1 MTESS
6 ATAVALRVNDVPVTL
21 RGGPGRT
28 LLWALRDELGFM
40 AAKYG
45 CGAEQCGACRVLLDG
60 VPAFSCRVPVDQ
72 CADRAVETLEALR
85 DGEPGRRVVR
95 ALIAANAAQCG
106 YCLPGLAV
114 TLTWLARRPGPLDEG
129 TVLRALDDHLCRCG
143 AHPRILR
150 VARALLGVAEGGGSA
165 S

>member
-1 MTESS
+1 MTGSS

-28 LLWALRDELGFM
+28 LLWALRDDLGLV

-60 VPAFSCRVPVDQ
+60 LPAFSCQVPVDQ
-72 CADRAVETLEALR
+72 CADRDVETLEALR
-85 DGEPGRRVVR
+85 EREPGRRVVQ
-95 ALIAANAAQCG
+95 ALIEANAAQCG

-114 TLTWLARRPGPLDEG
+114 TLTWLARRSAPVDEG
-129 TVLRALDDHLCRCG
+129 TLLRTLDDHLCRCG

-150 VARALLGVAEGGGSA
+150 VARSLLGVAETEGS